1 MELGEKLVL
10 RKNFESDVKE
20 FLELKKCEIL
30 IVMGFSVG
38 DDKEEVPQIRRD
50 LLILTDNNDLGQKF
64 DSGLKVKI
72 ELELHSKEI
81 NIDNARIFEQGDV
94 SFSRKKIIPIIEEIL
109 CS

>member
-10 RKNFESDVKE
+10 RENFESDVNE

-30 IVMGFSVG
+30 IVMGFSV
-38 DDKEEVPQIRRD
+38 DDDEEKIPQIRRD
-50 LLILTDNNDLGQKF
+50 LLILTDNSELGQKF
-64 DSGLKVKI
+64 DSGLKVKS
-72 ELELHSKEI
+72 ELQLHSKEI
-81 NIDNARIFEQGDV
+81 NIANARIFEQGDV

>member
-10 RKNFESDVKE
+10 KENFESDVKE

-38 DDKEEVPQIRRD
+38 DDEEVPQIRRD
-50 LLILTDNNDLGQKF
+50 LLILTENNELRQKF

>member
-10 RKNFESDVKE
+10 RQNFESDVKE

-38 DDKEEVPQIRRD
+38 DDEEVPQIRRD
-50 LLILTDNNDLGQKF
+50 LLILTENNELRQKF
-64 DSGLKVKI
+64 DSGLKVKS

-109 CS
+109 CR